1 MLILRGA
8 SGPIGLGGELH
19 GDSFFIFCL
28 ASFHT
33 LRGNHTK
40 TLHDARQHPGNPSS
54 RLIIKPAGQIDL
66 GACAPACCAGLGL
79 WQARSRC
86 GGRGG
91 YPRRQ
96 GPPAN
101 VASRDVSWH
110 IARRAFDGSL
120 ASTSRGERR
129 RAVEGWA
136 RWIGAAEGPVRAVEN
151 SAKTGKSPMPPNLTP
166 TNQTLP
172 AGRARLQAQ
181 DGA

>member
-1 MLILRGA
+1 LSDCFSVMPSDTPPEMREDVMLILRGA

-79 WQARSRC
+79 WQSSVSMRRARRLSASSGSTGECSFPRCLMAYRSSSVRWVACLNFTRRASPGCRGMGTLDRC
-86 GGRGG
+86 G
-91 YPRRQ
+91 
-96 GPPAN
+96 
-101 VASRDVSWH
+101 
-110 IARRAFDGSL
+110 
-120 ASTSRGERR
+120 
-129 RAVEGWA
+129 
-136 RWIGAAEGPVRAVEN
+136 
-151 SAKTGKSPMPPNLTP
+151 
-166 TNQTLP
+166 
-172 AGRARLQAQ
+172 
-181 DGA
+181 